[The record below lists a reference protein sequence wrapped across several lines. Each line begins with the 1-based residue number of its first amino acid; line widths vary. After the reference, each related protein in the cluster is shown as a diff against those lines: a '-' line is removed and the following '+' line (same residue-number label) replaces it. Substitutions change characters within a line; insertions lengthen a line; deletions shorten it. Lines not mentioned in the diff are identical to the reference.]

1 MKNEELVNATIKALT
16 EGVVR
21 KRTKK
26 TETKKVEEKETSLVS
41 SYDFKNDKTNPIWIV
56 GTVTS
61 NGKTYKVNAKVFLEG
76 SEFGI
81 DNGPI
86 SKLWIQG
93 TDEKDYKPVVN
104 YDRGWD
110 IEPSEENKA
119 LYNEIMKLL
128 VDFRNANPYEVDET
142 QEPKTESIDYLK
154 AAKQINDI
162 STEEIVKNLVKNND
176 CDKRLRDIAKMYDG
190 LSKYKNKLELDDDKY
205 IELDNKA
212 EKIIAELAGV
222 DLLDLEE
229 SKKIEETVRFT
240 AYGKTYYEMTEEEY
254 DNKSDEEIQNIIIDT
269 ADQATEEEGHT
280 VETDEVEILFESK
293 EIKTESYNNDELKE
307 LLNKGEILKVG
318 QTQFKIDN
326 GEVYFNDPS
335 WTFGWDKHNGLS
347 NVDELVN
354 HLSNLQSDKYKIT
367 VEPKEKKEKTSDEMY
382 ELTKNTKVKDWYKD
396 TFPSDELGNNINP
409 NITFYDVFETLD
421 HYKDIY
427 ELLGVDDSAIRERV
441 FYGLDDMIDE
451 PHGYSYEQWQLA
463 SKTTESKEI
472 KTESKD
478 VIDVEE
484 DISKTFNP
492 SFDAFV
498 NNFGKIYIIKD
509 KYDKLY
515 KVYKEDKL
523 GINDYIYYADN
534 KEQILGLLDGA
545 IKANNGVFNK

>member
-1 MKNEELVNATIKALT
+1 MKSNELENATLKALT
-16 EGVVR
+16 EGF
-21 KRTKK
+21 KK
-26 TETKKVEEKETSLVS
+26 TKSKKIEKVESSSDRFSLKVDKRDNAWIIGNATIDGKNYEINAKVFDKGSDYGIDKGPVSKLWIKDTNSNARCIVNFDRSWDVKPTDENKEVYNKVLNAVIDFRKANPIDVKEECVKTESKKVEE
-41 SYDFKNDKTNPIWIV
+41 
-56 GTVTS
+56 
-61 NGKTYKVNAKVFLEG
+61 
-76 SEFGI
+76 
-81 DNGPI
+81 
-86 SKLWIQG
+86 
-93 TDEKDYKPVVN
+93 VV
-104 YDRGWD
+104 
-110 IEPSEENKA
+110 K
-119 LYNEIMKLL
+119 
-128 VDFRNANPYEVDET
+128 
-142 QEPKTESIDYLK
+142 
-154 AAKQINDI
+154 
-162 STEEIVKNLVKNND
+162 
-176 CDKRLRDIAKMYDG
+176 
-190 LSKYKNKLELDDDKY
+190 
-205 IELDNKA
+205 
-212 EKIIAELAGV
+212 
-222 DLLDLEE
+222 
-229 SKKIEETVRFT
+229 FT
-240 AYGKTYYEMTEEEY
+240 AYGKTYYEMSEDEY
-254 DNKSDEEIQNIIIDT
+254 DNKSDEEIQATIEDT
-269 ADQATEEEGHT
+269 ANQATEEEGHT

-396 TFPSDELGNNINP
+396 TFPDDELGNDINP

-472 KTESKD
+472 KTESD
-478 VIDVEE
+478 TINVED
-484 DISKTFNP
+484 DISETFNP
-492 SFDAFV
+492 SYKAFE
-498 NNFGKIYIIKD
+498 NNFGKIYIVKD

-523 GINDYIYYADN
+523 NLDDYIYYGDN
-534 KEQILGLLDGA
+534 KDQIIGFLDGA
-545 IKANNGVFNK
+545 IKANNGIFNK

>member
-1 MKNEELVNATIKALT
+1 MKSNELENATIKALT
-16 EGVVR
+16 EGF
-21 KRTKK
+21 KK
-26 TETKKVEEKETSLVS
+26 TKSKKIEKVESSSDKFSLKV
-41 SYDFKNDKTNPIWIV
+41 DKRDNAWIIGNATIDGKNYEI
-56 GTVTS
+56 
-61 NGKTYKVNAKVFLEG
+61 NAKVFDKG
-76 SEFGI
+76 SDYGI
-81 DNGPI
+81 DKGPI
-86 SKLWIQG
+86 SKLWI
-93 TDEKDYKPVVN
+93 KDTTSNERCIVN
-104 YDRGWD
+104 YDRSWD
-110 IEPSEENKA
+110 VEPTDENKEV
-119 LYNEIMKLL
+119 YNKVLNAVI
-128 VDFRNANPYEVDET
+128 DFRKANPIDVKEECV
-142 QEPKTESIDYLK
+142 KTESIDYK
-154 AAKQINDI
+154 GATKKINDI
-162 STEEIVKNLVKNND
+162 STEEIVNDLVKD
-176 CDKRLRDIAKMYDG
+176 SSCDKRLKDIAE
-190 LSKYKNKLELDDDKY
+190 KYKALAKLNTKLDDDKY
-205 IELDNKA
+205 MELDNEA
-212 EKIIAELAGV
+212 EKIISELAGV

-229 SKKIEETVRFT
+229 SKKVEEVVRFT
-240 AYGKTYYEMTEEEY
+240 AYGKTYYEMSEDEY
-254 DNKSDEEIQNIIIDT
+254 DNKSDEEIQATIEDT
-269 ADQATEEEGHT
+269 ANQATEEEGHT

-307 LLNKGEILKVG
+307 LLSKGEILKVG

-396 TFPSDELGNNINP
+396 TFPDDELGNDINP

-472 KTESKD
+472 KTESD
-478 VIDVEE
+478 TINVED
-484 DISKTFNP
+484 DISETFNP
-492 SFDAFV
+492 SYKAFE
-498 NNFGKIYIIKD
+498 NNFGKIYIVKD

-523 GINDYIYYADN
+523 NLDDYIYYADS
-534 KEQILGLLDGA
+534 KDQIIGFLDGA
-545 IKANNGVFNK
+545 IKANNGIFNK